1 MAGKRNGKQAYRENE
16 RQSWPAWVWLGLGV
30 LLGLTLS
37 AVMLIKEWV
46 PMLHRKNLPQPNPEA
61 TAPKDSDQAVADE
74 AGKKPVPPKKT
85 YDFYSV
91 LPEMEVVIPDAEL
104 SAKAKA

>member
-1 MAGKRNGKQAYRENE
+1 MAGKRIGKQAYRENE

-37 AVMLIKEWV
+37 ALMLIKEWV

-61 TAPKDSDQAVADE
+61 TQAGQDCRS
-74 AGKKPVPPKKT
+74 
-85 YDFYSV
+85 FSR
-91 LPEMEVVIPDAEL
+91 
-104 SAKAKA
+104 